1 MTMMRFLVA
10 TDLSERSN
18 RALRRAALIA
28 ARHEAELIAVHVVD
42 DDQPA
47 RLVELERR
55 EAGALLAE
63 TIKTLGLPDSVR
75 ARGLVVTG
83 TPFDGVLRAAA
94 EEEADLVVMGSHRR
108 RLLANVFVGTTAERV
123 IRNGT
128 RPVLMVNAEPEGP
141 YLHVLTTTDL
151 SEASVGAL
159 RSARKLGLTEG
170 PHIGLLYA
178 FDAAAKGWVTLAS
191 GNGDL
196 TRDYVDDE
204 RTRMRQQVYA
214 WIKDHDLPTPASLSL
229 VEGPAA
235 AEIVA
240 EADKA
245 GWELVVVGTH
255 ARSGV
260 PRLLHG
266 SVAEYV
272 LRHSTRDVLAVPP
285 APAPAIAKAC

>member
-1 MTMMRFLVA
+1 MMRVLVA

-18 RALRRAALIA
+18 RALRRAALLA
-28 ARHEAELIAVHVVD
+28 ARHEAELVAVHVVD

-47 RLVELERR
+47 RMIEVECR
-55 EAGALLAE
+55 EAGALLADM
-63 TIKTLGLPDSVR
+63 INALGLPDAIS
-75 ARGLVVTG
+75 ARSLIVTG

-94 EEEADLVVMGSHRR
+94 AEDADLVVMGSHRR
-108 RLLANVFVGTTAERV
+108 RLLANVFVGTTTERV
-123 IRNGT
+123 IRHGT

-141 YLHVLTTTDL
+141 YQHVLTTTDL
-151 SEASVGAL
+151 SETSVAAL
-159 RSARKLGLTEG
+159 RRARKLGLTEG
-170 PHIGLLYA
+170 AHVGLLYA
-178 FDAAAKGWVTLAS
+178 FDAAAKGLVTLAS
-191 GNGDL
+191 SNGDL
-196 TRDYVDDE
+196 TRDYVADE
-204 RTRMRQQVYA
+204 RTHMRHEVQA
-214 WIKDHDLPTPASLSL
+214 WIKTHDLPAPATLSL

-240 EADKA
+240 EADAA

-272 LRHSTRDVLAVPP
+272 LRHVSRDVLAVPP
-285 APAPAIAKAC
+285 APAAKAP

>member
-18 RALRRAALIA
+18 RALRRAALLA
-28 ARHEAELIAVHVVD
+28 VQHDAELIAVHVVD

-47 RLVELERR
+47 RMIEVERR
-55 EAGALLAE
+55 EAGAVLDD
-63 TIKTLGLPDSVR
+63 TIKALHLPPNVH
-75 ARGLVVTG
+75 ARSLIVTG

-94 EEEADLVVMGSHRR
+94 AEAADLVVMGTHRR

-128 RPVLMVNAEPEGP
+128 RPVLMVNAEPDGP
-141 YLHVLTTTDL
+141 YLHVLATTDL

-159 RSARKLGLTEG
+159 RTARKLGLTSG
-170 PHIGLLYA
+170 PHVGLLYA
-178 FDAAAKGWVTLAS
+178 FDAAAKGLVTLSS
-191 GNGDL
+191 GDGNL
-196 TRDYVDDE
+196 TRDYVADE
-204 RTRMRQQVYA
+204 RTHMRGQVQA
-214 WIKDHDLPTPASLSL
+214 WIKDHDLPHPTSLSL
-229 VEGPAA
+229 VEGPPA
-235 AEIVA
+235 AEIVG

-245 GWELVVVGTH
+245 GWDLVVVGTH

-272 LRHSTRDVLAVPP
+272 LRHAKRDVLAVPP
-285 APAPAIAKAC
+285 SAAAQAA